1 MRVDDGTQEDGGRII
16 SSIVGGRHDDG
27 KNLREGSVAVF
38 PESSVVAFPSA
49 EHEEPGT
56 FFHGVDDMFELSRLE
71 GRDGV
76 IAQDV
81 ERVALREEIVGGREA
96 GVDAI
101 EVDSLVGHD
110 AAEIGGGSSRVVV
123 A

>member
-1 MRVDDGTQEDGGRII
+1 
-16 SSIVGGRHDDG
+16 
-27 KNLREGSVAVF
+27 
-38 PESSVVAFPSA
+38 
-49 EHEEPGT
+49 
-56 FFHGVDDMFELSRLE
+56 MFELSRFE
-71 GRDGV
+71 GSGGV